1 MSYRSKHQQQ
11 VHECGEPLCH
21 KIIPINERYCP
32 VHQAK
37 KLAEYRVKKLAYR
50 KSKLG
55 QAIKAQRAKEYDMN
69 KRDPEAVKFYHS
81 KQWTKTRDY
90 VYAHDGATCQVCG
103 NVVQDRKVIDHVTP
117 RRLCSPQEALDS
129 RNLWVL
135 CYRCHFRKT
144 QLEQLISQKPN
155 GDTKLRHL
163 DRQWWTKVLREKKED
178 NNNEQ

>member
-55 QAIKAQRAKEYDMN
+55 KAVKAQQAKQYDQTE
-69 KRDPEAVKFYHS
+69 RDPEATAFYHS
-81 KQWTKTRDY
+81 KAWRATRS
-90 VYAHDGATCQVCG
+90 ATFARDGATCQVCG
-103 NVVQDRKVIDHVTP
+103 NILGKKAIDHIVP
-117 RRLCSPQEALDS
+117 LKLCKDKQALDS
-129 RNLWVL
+129 ANLWTL
-135 CYRCHFRKT
+135 CYKCHFRKT
-144 QLEQLISQKPN
+144 KLEQIIAKQPN
-155 GDTKLRHL
+155 GDNKLAHL
-163 DRQWWTKVLREKKED
+163 DRFWWVKVLREERGKK
-178 NNNEQ
+178 